1 MRLIN
6 ADNLELETWGSDN
19 EEVSFEDMKVE
30 NTQKVGMQKVI
41 GCCQQ
46 AKADDIK
53 YVWIDTCCINK
64 DSSKE
69 LDEAINS
76 MFQWYRR
83 ASVCYTYL
91 TDVAHDDDPWDPTSK
106 FYSSSWFRRG
116 WTLQEL
122 LAPGVLRFYS
132 QNWDLLG
139 TKADLSGEIE
149 KITGIPR
156 KFLLGWVDF
165 HQASVAQRMS
175 WASKRETKREEDM
188 AYCLL
193 GIFNVTMPMIY
204 GEGRRAFQRLQ
215 LRIMEQTTDES
226 ILAWGMPSP
235 GSECLTQSWED
246 NLSSGVFGS
255 SPADFVNCG
264 DIVPRAQDLMP
275 ANTFLISGGYVRTT
289 LKLKSSDELGTY
301 ALLNCGPEHSKGEVI
316 AIPLVRTSAVLSAN
330 EYIRPQEHHPIRINK
345 SQTKASIQ
353 EIGIRVEPQVQ
364 LPQVVGRRFWLHIDG
379 HQKLKL
385 NLRQTWPPLQWE
397 KGRALIAI
405 VNTNQF
411 VLNFNING
419 RQSSVDCYTITTPTD
434 SFALEEIG
442 ESLDFIRKEDLETK
456 IAGDETFAVKFAIV
470 KDEFAQETIFYLT
483 LTETTEGATINA
495 NVHRQISIAKTKGEF
510 LKLVQE
516 EEWARSYAERNLEDL
531 TAAKKDL
538 ESFGKVLSD
547 LEEKERRLA
556 REKKSVRT
564 QMRQVT
570 DNTRRLDQ
578 LWTLLTAVQQQ
589 HKVQRKTLEA
599 TLDDTEMVQGP
610 GNWLEGFIQRQ
621 LNKAR
626 EVQEKSDHSETGLQ
640 QPKYPVDNQQNMGSF
655 VPLLW
660 AAANGQD
667 IIAGIL
673 LEKGSSVN
681 IKDDDNNTA
690 LLFSASCGHRDTAS
704 LLLTHGALLEAKN
717 KDGDTPL
724 ARTAYKGH
732 VSTAALLLEKGA
744 DIEALNNFQSTP
756 LAIAARQGHVD
767 VVTLLL
773 QNGANYE
780 AVNHYGDTPLSRAA
794 THGHQDVVRAL
805 LEKGAKVEVRNKKG
819 FTPLQLATKNGHEA
833 VVKLLQFGDAVDD
846 NLLLVLGIFP
856 ANAADAKTELGMFWM
871 MFVGRGVAG
880 FGAGDKHPTCG
891 MESTEASDE
900 TSFVRRRRGL
910 LVAAATD
917 FSIDLGFVMAGVVA
931 LIVLD
936 ISYLLVIKRYWKL
949 MLGISLAWFFYD
961 FMTYPFGIFSLII
974 IATLNPEDTLE
985 QKIGFSTVINYF
997 YLPGRVVGGLLMNC
1011 IGRRHTMTLGF
1022 LGWTILGFIIG
1033 GPLSPI
1039 LSVFPSFIVLYGIL
1053 NALGEMGPSVA
1064 TFLYAAESFP
1074 TPSRGHFL
1082 GFTAAIGKA
1091 GAAIATQAVTP
1102 IYDSFSDK
1110 KRGIQA
1116 VFLIGAAF
1124 AGVGGL
1130 VTWFLLPDKDKELE
1144 SEYAQ
1149 FWLHLEQNGYK
1160 GSFGEVMRE

>member
-6 ADNLELETWGSDN
+6 ANNLKLETFLTDQIPPYAILSHRWGSDN
-19 EEVSFEDMKVE
+19 EEVSFEDMKVG
-30 NTQKVGMQKVI
+30 NTQKIGMQKVI

-91 TDVAHDDDPWDPTSK
+91 TDVTHDDDTWDPTSK

-204 GEGRRAFQRLQ
+204 GEGRRAFKRLQ

-235 GSECLTQSWED
+235 GSECLTKSWED

-301 ALLNCGPEHSKGEVI
+301 ALLNCGPEHSKGELI
-316 AIPLVRTSAVLSAN
+316 AIPLVPTSAVLSAN
-330 EYIRPQEHHPIRINK
+330 EYIRPQEHHPIRVKK

-385 NLRQTWPPLQWE
+385 SLRQIWPPLRWE
-397 KGRALIAI
+397 KGRALIAN
-405 VNTNQF
+405 VDTNQCSRQRYLVQF
-411 VLNFNING
+411 STNRIIYDVIVVLDFDING
-419 RQSSVDCYTITTPTD
+419 RQSSVDCYTITAPAAT
-434 SFALEEIG
+434 FYLEEIG

-456 IAGDETFAVKFAIV
+456 IAGDGKFAVKFAVV
-470 KDEFAQETIFYLT
+470 KEEFAQETIFYLI

-495 NVHRQISIAKTKGEF
+495 NVHRQISTAKTKGEF
-510 LKLVQE
+510 LGLIRE
-516 EEWARSYAERNLEDL
+516 EKWASSYAERTLKDL

-538 ESFGKVLSD
+538 ESFGKVLSE
-547 LEEKERRLA
+547 LEEKERRLVE
-556 REKKSVRT
+556 EKESVRT
-564 QMRQVT
+564 HMRQVT
-570 DNTRRLDQ
+570 DDTRRLDQ
-578 LWTLLTAVQQQ
+578 LCTLITAEQQH

-599 TLDDTEMVQGP
+599 TLDDTEIVQGP
-610 GNWLEGFIQRQ
+610 GNWFEGFIQKQ

-626 EVQEKSDHSETGLQ
+626 EVQEKSDHSGTGFQ

-681 IKDDDNNTA
+681 IKDEDDNTA
-690 LLFSASCGHRDTAS
+690 LLLSASCGHRDTAS
-704 LLLTHGALLEAKN
+704 LLLAYRASLEAKN

-744 DIEALNNFQSTP
+744 DIEALNNVQSTP

-773 QNGANYE
+773 QNGANNE
-780 AVNHYGDTPLSRAA
+780 AVNHYGDTALSRAA

-819 FTPLQLATKNGHEA
+819 FTPLQLAKKNGHEA

-846 NLLLVLGIFP
+846 EEHY
-856 ANAADAKTELGMFWM
+856 ADAFSYD
-871 MFVGRGVAG
+871 R
-880 FGAGDKHPTCG
+880 
-891 MESTEASDE
+891 
-900 TSFVRRRRGL
+900 
-910 LVAAATD
+910 LV
-917 FSIDLGFVMAGVVA
+917 
-931 LIVLD
+931 
-936 ISYLLVIKRYWKL
+936 
-949 MLGISLAWFFYD
+949 
-961 FMTYPFGIFSLII
+961 
-974 IATLNPEDTLE
+974 
-985 QKIGFSTVINYF
+985 
-997 YLPGRVVGGLLMNC
+997 
-1011 IGRRHTMTLGF
+1011 
-1022 LGWTILGFIIG
+1022 
-1033 GPLSPI
+1033 
-1039 LSVFPSFIVLYGIL
+1039 
-1053 NALGEMGPSVA
+1053 
-1064 TFLYAAESFP
+1064 
-1074 TPSRGHFL
+1074 
-1082 GFTAAIGKA
+1082 
-1091 GAAIATQAVTP
+1091 
-1102 IYDSFSDK
+1102 
-1110 KRGIQA
+1110 
-1116 VFLIGAAF
+1116 
-1124 AGVGGL
+1124 
-1130 VTWFLLPDKDKELE
+1130 KE
-1144 SEYAQ
+1144 
-1149 FWLHLEQNGYK
+1149 
-1160 GSFGEVMRE
+1160 VD